1 MENLK
6 TIRKSLNLTQ
16 KEIAMK
22 LNMKP
27 TTYWG
32 YENNS
37 REMDYA
43 TLLKVADFFN
53 CSIDYLLGHQAKN
66 IVYTES
72 LTPVQ
77 QKLFEL
83 IKKLTDEQGLFLIGY
98 ISDMLKI
105 PYDEVKPV
113 RPW

>member
-1 MENLK
+1 MKNLRL
-6 TIRKSLNLTQ
+6 IRQSNNLTTSQ
-16 KEIAMK
+16 VAEKIGVS
-22 LNMKP
+22 LR
-27 TTYWG
+27 TYQN
-32 YENNS
+32 YENGS
-37 REMDYA
+37 TEMPFELILKIADY
-43 TLLKVADFFN
+43 FN